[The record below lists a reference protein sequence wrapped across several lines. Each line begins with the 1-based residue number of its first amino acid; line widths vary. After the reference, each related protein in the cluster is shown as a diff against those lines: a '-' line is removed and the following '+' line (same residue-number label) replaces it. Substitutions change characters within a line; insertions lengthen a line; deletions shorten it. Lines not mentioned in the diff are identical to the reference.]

1 MKMLLLMNIL
11 LINYEEIFAFYSVG
25 RASDD
30 EERLFIDL
38 FRGYNSLVR
47 PVHSVNSSA
56 VEVSMS
62 MQLTL
67 LINVVRNLKNV
78 HAAYFAH
85 QCGKKF
91 KKMSMQLTLVI
102 NVVRDF

>member
-1 MKMLLLMNIL
+1 MLPLTKLLL
-11 LINYEEIFAFYSVG
+11 LINILIMNYREILAFYSVG

-47 PVHSVNSSA
+47 PVQSVNTSA
-56 VEVSMS
+56 VEVKMS

-67 LINVVRNLKNV
+67 LINVVN
-78 HAAYFAH
+78 F
-85 QCGKKF
+85 Q
-91 KKMSMQLTLVI
+91 
-102 NVVRDF
+102 